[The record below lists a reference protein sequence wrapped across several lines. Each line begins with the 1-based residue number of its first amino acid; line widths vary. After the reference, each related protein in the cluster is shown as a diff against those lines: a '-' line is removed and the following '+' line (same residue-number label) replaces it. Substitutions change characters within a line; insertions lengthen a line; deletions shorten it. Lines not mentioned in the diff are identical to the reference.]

1 MGNCISFIQCIR
13 LLRNIEDDL
22 DDSNDE
28 LLSSNLINEP
38 SIDIDK
44 KRKILGFSKKQNNAD
59 DFMEVL

>member
-1 MGNCISFIQCIR
+1 MGNCIGFIQCIQ

-38 SIDIDK
+38 SVDINK
-44 KRKILGFSKKQNNAD
+44 KRKIFGFSKKQNNAD
-59 DFMEVL
+59 DFMEIL